1 MGNIEDQYLTDIYRH
16 LEGKGFPQF
25 SELIEKKR
33 VELGIT
39 DYQMSKIL
47 GITKNTFYRT
57 LKRISEGDI
66 ESLDYF
72 TIVKIS
78 QLFNIDVAELTKIY
92 VGSLKSEHI
101 GEIEKARKAYY
112 ILNNFDLKGLKDQGF
127 IESVSDFDS
136 IENRIV
142 SFFHLNTIFD
152 YSHEVGHVLFSKHQ
166 KSDDKMREFWVRSS
180 IFQFEKLENPNE
192 YDRDTLLTLVQSIR
206 PYTRYEEKGLVT
218 VIKALYK
225 AGVTVIV
232 QPSVL
237 KAKVR
242 GATFVVNGKPCIAI
256 TDFNDNYATLW
267 FALMHEL
274 FHVLFDFNHLKAFK
288 YHLTEDGAD
297 DNLLMK
303 EADADRFAREMLFPQ
318 EYMNYIKHLI
328 NAPMAVSQYAQDKRV
343 HPSIIYSFF
352 CYQKKQEEGKNLYG
366 VFQKY
371 FGKTEK
377 AVKAVKSN
385 PFDKESIFQEIE
397 NIKQRLL
404 ASVDNNN

>member
-1 MGNIEDQYLTDIYRH
+1 MGNKEDKRLADIYKQ
-16 LEGKGFPQF
+16 LECRSLPQF
-25 SELIEKKR
+25 SELVESKTA
-33 VELGIT
+33 ELGIT

-66 ESLDYF
+66 QSLDYF

-78 QLFNIDVAELTKIY
+78 QLFNIDVTELTNIY
-92 VGSLKSEHI
+92 VGSLSAEHI
-101 GEIEKARKAYY
+101 GEIERARKAYY
-112 ILNNFDLKGLKDQGF
+112 ILNTFDLKGLKDQGF
-127 IESVSDFDS
+127 IESTTDLDS
-136 IENRIV
+136 VERRIV

-152 YSHEVGHVLFSKHQ
+152 YSYEVGQVMFSKLQ
-166 KSDDKMREFWVRSS
+166 KSNDKMRDFWVRSS
-180 IFQFEKLENPNE
+180 IFQFEKINNPNE
-192 YDRDTLLTLVQSIR
+192 YDRESLMTLVQNIR
-206 PYTRYEEKGLVT
+206 PYTRYEEKGLIT
-218 VIKALYK
+218 VIKALYN

-232 QPSVL
+232 QPSVV

-267 FALMHEL
+267 FALMHEI
-274 FHVLFDFNHLKAFK
+274 FHVLFDFNHLRSLK
-288 YHLTEDGAD
+288 YHVTEDGAD

-303 EADADRFAREMLFPQ
+303 EADADWFAREILFPQ

-328 NAPMAVSQYAQDKRV
+328 NAPLAVSQYAHDKRV

-352 CYQKKQEEGKNLYG
+352 CFQKKQNEGKNLYG

-371 FGKTEK
+371 FGKADIAIK
-377 AVKAVKSN
+377 MVKSN

-397 NIKQRLL
+397 NIKQHLL
-404 ASVDNNN
+404 ASVENN